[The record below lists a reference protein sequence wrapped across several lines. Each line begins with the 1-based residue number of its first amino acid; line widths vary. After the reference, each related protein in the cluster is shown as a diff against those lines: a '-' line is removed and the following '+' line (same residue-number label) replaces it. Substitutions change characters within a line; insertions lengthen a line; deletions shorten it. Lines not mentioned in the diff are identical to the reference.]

1 MSTFGWNTP
10 TPPATAVVSRTE
22 TGGKKGT
29 PLVTSVASAIRADAH
44 VLAVSGGRKAG
55 RPARVA
61 DWTATEENDSRYGQS
76 AGSAAFAARRLD
88 RQRTL
93 TAALQSTKRTESSN
107 PAIRALEKQFSSSS
121 ASVGVGLFAGTDG
134 VAPVLSSKAGTAS
147 ADAFTIVDHGNIAGN
162 SAFLRVQ
169 NQGNRKN
176 NFNRNRSAANALG
189 ETSPAAA
196 TGNISAQNRH
206 FAKNLSFSQ
215 RSRKGWKTWEK
226 QRHLRPDPNAY
237 QQTAKR
243 VASVKVGDDWKQ
255 LQQFEFATLAK
266 AALPARAAKPEAQTI
281 TTAGSVSF
289 FNPKINKVQTQ
300 SSQSL
305 RRFDKTFYHVT
316 TTDDP
321 VIREV
326 ATSSGGTI
334 FATDEV
340 LALLLT
346 ATRSVAPW
354 DIIVHKLGNK
364 IFLDKREGAETDF
377 VSVNETASAPPTDE
391 DGPNSARELAREATT
406 INQNFLQQVLLSTA
420 TKPAKKMEREHPF
433 LDEGEDAASAAPVAY
448 RYRKWN
454 LGGGVNLVARTEV
467 DGVTPAR
474 DGSLSYLTIRALN
487 EYTDKTSTQWRKVL
501 DTQRGAVLATEL
513 KNNRC
518 KLAKWTVQALLA
530 GTDEIKLGYVS
541 RSNFSSPSDH
551 TILGAQTYKTTEF
564 ARQINLSETNMWGIL
579 RMLVDAVSP
588 LDSGKYVLMRDP
600 NKTLLRLYSVPEGWG
615 EESSSEEEE
624 ESEE

>member
-1 MSTFGWNTP
+1 
-10 TPPATAVVSRTE
+10 
-22 TGGKKGT
+22 
-29 PLVTSVASAIRADAH
+29 
-44 VLAVSGGRKAG
+44 
-55 RPARVA
+55 
-61 DWTATEENDSRYGQS
+61 
-76 AGSAAFAARRLD
+76 LD

-93 TAALQSTKRTESSN
+93 SAALQSVQRVESKD
-107 PAIRALEKQFSSSS
+107 PTIRALETQFTTAS
-121 ASVGVGLFAGTDG
+121 ATVGVGLFAGTDG
-134 VAPVLSSKAGTAS
+134 VAPVLSSKAGSAS
-147 ADAFTIVDHGNIAGN
+147 AEAFTIVDHGNIAGN

-169 NQGNRKN
+169 NQGFRKN

-237 QQTAKR
+237 QQSVQR
-243 VASVKVGDDWKQ
+243 VASVQVGSDWKQ
-255 LQQFEFATLAK
+255 LQQFEFGALNK
-266 AALPARAAKPEAQTI
+266 AALPPRAAKPEAETL

-300 SSQSL
+300 SSQPL
-305 RRFDKTFYHVT
+305 RRFDKAFYQVT
-316 TTDDP
+316 TTDDD
-321 VIREV
+321 VIREL
-326 ATSSGGTI
+326 AGSSGGTV
-334 FATDEV
+334 FATDQV

-346 ATRSVAPW
+346 ATRSVVPW
-354 DIIVHKLGNK
+354 DIIVHKLGDK
-364 IFLDKREGAETDF
+364 IFLDKRDGVETDY
-377 VSVNETASAPPTDE
+377 VSVNETAPSPPTDE
-391 DGPNSARELAREATT
+391 DGPNSAHALAREATF
-406 INQNFLQQVLLSTA
+406 INQNFLQQVLLSEA
-420 TKPAKKMEREHPF
+420 TKPSKKLERDHPF
-433 LDEGEDAASAAPVAY
+433 VDDDEDAASAAPVAY

-467 DGVTPAR
+467 DGVSTAR

-541 RSNFSSPSDH
+541 RSNFSSPTEH

-564 ARQINLSETNMWGIL
+564 ARQINMSETNMWGVL

-600 NKTLLRLYSVPEGWG
+600 NKTVLRLYSVPEGWG
-615 EESSSEEEE
+615 EDSDSDE
-624 ESEE
+624 ESE